1 MSKNLVIVESPA
13 KARTVGRFLGKSY
26 VAKASMGHIRDLP
39 KKTMG
44 VKVDDLSF
52 TPKYALI
59 PDRRKIIDD
68 LRTAVKKA
76 DNVYLATDPD
86 REGEAIS
93 WHLITAAKIEP
104 TKIKRVVFHEITKD
118 AVQHAFDNPR
128 EVDYNLV
135 AAQQARRILDRLV
148 GYELSP
154 VLWKK
159 VRPGLSAGRV
169 QSSAVKLVIERED
182 EHNSFVPKEYWTIS
196 ATVSKDKSAKTSF
209 EAKLTAIDDSK
220 KDLGLSLIHI

>member
-1 MSKNLVIVESPA
+1 
-13 KARTVGRFLGKSY
+13 
-26 VAKASMGHIRDLP
+26 
-39 KKTMG
+39 MG

-93 WHLITAAKIEP
+93 WHLIAAAKIEP

-169 QSSAVKLVIERED
+169 QSTAVKLVIERED

-209 EAKLTAIDDSK
+209 EANLTANDDSK
-220 KDLGLSLIHI
+220 KAPG

>member
-52 TPKYALI
+52 TPKYTLI

-86 REGEAIS
+86 REGESIS
-93 WHLITAAKIEP
+93 WHLAEAAKLNKKPAMRI
-104 TKIKRVVFHEITKD
+104 VFHSHLQEEW
-118 AVQHAFDNPR
+118 N
-128 EVDYNLV
+128 
-135 AAQQARRILDRLV
+135 
-148 GYELSP
+148 
-154 VLWKK
+154 
-159 VRPGLSAGRV
+159 
-169 QSSAVKLVIERED
+169 
-182 EHNSFVPKEYWTIS
+182 
-196 ATVSKDKSAKTSF
+196 
-209 EAKLTAIDDSK
+209 
-220 KDLGLSLIHI
+220 